1 MSGWSGTKVERRKL
15 RRRTS
20 RVSLSS
26 TLARPWRARASAS
39 DRLNPRP
46 SAAMTTAAAPTL
58 RDKQRSALE
67 SLLALNAAS
76 TGAQL
81 PTWKVLVM
89 DKVGQD
95 VLATSLRVQDLRAAG
110 VTLHVSVPLRTPR
123 PLPAPIG

>member
-1 MSGWSGTKVERRKL
+1 
-15 RRRTS
+15 
-20 RVSLSS
+20 
-26 TLARPWRARASAS
+26 
-39 DRLNPRP
+39 
-46 SAAMTTAAAPTL
+46 MTTAAAPTL

-110 VTLHVSVPLRTPR
+110 VTLHVSVPLHTRR